1 MKNSNDDMLITRD
14 FFVPH
19 ISTVRANAG
28 QLVGI
33 HVRQKISASTARA
46 KNGPGK
52 GRVVL
57 FVHGG
62 NVPVVPAFD
71 LDYRDYSWMAYLA
84 LAGFNVYGLDLSGYG
99 SSPRPMMDDPANVDS
114 ESQGVL
120 VPRQLKAPCPPNYP
134 WHSHTIHSDWAEMD
148 SVIDQLRII
157 SKARKVHLIGWSA
170 GGPRAGGYAALHPD
184 KVDRMV
190 LFAPSAPDPGL
201 KNIPEQPGRGA
212 PTKIQTR
219 KELEQD
225 RWDPNVGRRG
235 QVAPGV
241 RDVIWKQIMQWDAI
255 GASWGPPGGVMRS
268 PNRTRSGWTPEMAAS
283 VKAPVLI
290 VTGELDK
297 PEVRLKAYDQLGS
310 KNKAYVRVDSASHF
324 MIWEKQRH
332 VLHAVSMEWLA
343 ENRVNGVPR
352 GRFSVDW
359 NGRFK
364 PVPAATIRPGN

>member
-1 MKNSNDDMLITRD
+1 MDSKKAILITRD

-19 ISTVRANAG
+19 LSTVRANAG

-33 HVRQKISASTARA
+33 HVRQKIAATPARA
-46 KNGPGK
+46 RNGRGK

-84 LAGFNVYGLDLSGYG
+84 RAGFNVYGLDLSGYG
-99 SSPRPMMDDPANVDS
+99 SSPRPMMDDPANVSADC
-114 ESQGVL
+114 QAIL
-120 VPRQLKAPCPPNYP
+120 VPRQLKAACPPNYP

-148 SVIDQLRII
+148 SVVDHLTQINNV
-157 SKARKVHLIGWSA
+157 KKVNLIGWSA

-184 KVDRMV
+184 KVDRVV
-190 LFAPSAPDPGL
+190 LFAPSAPDPNL
-201 KNIPEQPGRGA
+201 HDIPLQPGRGA

-219 KELEQD
+219 RDLEKH
-225 RWDPNVGRRG
+225 RWDPNIGRRG

-241 RDVIWKQIMQWDAI
+241 RDVIWKQIMQWDPI

-268 PNRTRSGWTPEMAAS
+268 PNRTRSGWTPSMAAR

-290 VTGELDK
+290 ITGELDK
-297 PEVRLKAYDQLGS
+297 PEVRLQVFEQLGTR
-310 KNKAYVRVDSASHF
+310 NKAYVRVDSASHF

-332 VLHAVSMEWLA
+332 LLHAASLEWLA
-343 ENRVNGVPR
+343 DRSVNGVRR
-352 GRFSVDW
+352 GQFSVDW
-359 NGRFK
+359 NGKFK
-364 PVPAATIRPGN
+364 PVPAPSRAKHGA